1 MLILQPD
8 DTSTGSIKGEYVQ
21 CRKLGATL
29 LVPPGLTGLLFLLLI
44 HQEMSLFP
52 NLNPPLRKTISLFL
66 PSQAWRVQDDGI
78 PPGQAER
85 EVTGTD
91 IQEEKENTSLQ

>member
-1 MLILQPD
+1 
-8 DTSTGSIKGEYVQ
+8 
-21 CRKLGATL
+21 
-29 LVPPGLTGLLFLLLI
+29 
-44 HQEMSLFP
+44 MSLFP